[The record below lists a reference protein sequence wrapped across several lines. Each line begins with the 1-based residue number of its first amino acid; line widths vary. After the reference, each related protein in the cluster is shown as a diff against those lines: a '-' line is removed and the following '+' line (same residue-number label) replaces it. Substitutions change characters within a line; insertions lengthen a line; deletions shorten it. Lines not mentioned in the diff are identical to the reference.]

1 MKTPMRNPLIVILI
15 LVSFSAIAQKKKKDP
30 YVYIGDS
37 ILGQDAPP
45 GQQPS
50 QTLFF
55 GSSMDYAVYAFSNVM
70 YANLNNKR
78 ELQRLQY
85 EREQSMAKL
94 GMIKAQYAGY
104 DTFPAKIVDGWHNVI
119 ATDNT
124 NFCKDA
130 KVLIKN
136 NRVTRFVIED
146 CIPINFLA
154 TSEIKKAK
162 NIITIKNF
170 NGEQLNL
177 LELYFLYDIEQ
188 QNITSAPGQPG
199 YVCFWTDHWKP
210 ENIVLKMDDKLME
223 KFTVGFD
230 KEPECFAKGTICRIL
245 KPGTYSY
252 FADKRGGAGSWRGT
266 FEIKPGYCIRIGF

>member
-1 MKTPMRNPLIVILI
+1 MRKTLIALFIFVT
-15 LVSFSAIAQKKKKDP
+15 VSAFAQKKKNDP

-37 ILGQDAPP
+37 ILGQDAPA
-45 GQQPS
+45 GQQPRP
-50 QTLFF
+50 TAFW

-70 YANLNNKR
+70 WANLNNKR
-78 ELQRLQY
+78 EMQRLQY
-85 EREQSMAKL
+85 EREQSMVKL

-104 DTFPAKIVDGWHNVI
+104 DTFPAKIIDGWHNVV
-119 ATDNT
+119 ATDNS

-136 NRVTRFVIED
+136 NRVIRFVIEN

-154 TSEIKKAK
+154 TGEIKKAK
-162 NIITIKNF
+162 NIITLKNF

-188 QNITSAPGQPG
+188 QIVAPAPGLPG
-199 YVCFWTDHWKP
+199 YVCFWTDHGKP

-223 KFTVGFD
+223 KFTVHFD
-230 KEPECFAKGTICRIL
+230 KQPECFEKGTICRIL

-266 FEIKPGYCIRIGF
+266 FEVKPGYCIRIGF